1 MEINK
6 LIKELKS
13 KSQND
18 IYSLFEELEEGNS
31 ELFGSTELV
40 DECGD
45 TEGGGEY
52 SMKVF
57 HFKDSNLFVR
67 VTGFYSSYNGCDWN
81 DDWKQVFPKEKQ
93 ITVYE

>member
-6 LIKELKS
+6 LIEELVDKS
-13 KSQND
+13 GDN
-18 IYSLFEELEEGNS
+18 IYDLLEDLEEGRS
-31 ELFGSTELV
+31 ELFGSTKLV
-40 DECGD
+40 DYCGD
-45 TEGGGEY
+45 EEGGGEY

-57 HFKDSNLFVR
+57 HFEDFNLFVKI
-67 VTGFYSSYNGCDWN
+67 TGFYSSYNGFDWN